1 MTNDNQ
7 LTPTPKPTLSNY
19 KIVENWKILFGKHK
33 GAHYGEIPDGYLRWC
48 YDNGIIKNEKVNE
61 YIEERLDL

>member
-1 MTNDNQ
+1 MPNTSEAKTQ
-7 LTPTPKPTLSNY
+7 LSNY

-33 GAHYGEIPDGYLRWC
+33 GSHYGEITDDYLKWC